1 MVKLRGCDAK
11 AGPCR
16 PPLPAGNRC
25 QQGRTADGPGAH
37 RYGVAGPRQHGA
49 VAGGVL
55 PGNRLP
61 KSLGFTVGGLRFR
74 VVHGGVDVINR
85 FLFRSGRAAIAAEL
99 ARAGSDIVIAGHCG
113 IPFIARAG
121 GRVWFNPGVIG
132 MPANDGTTDTRF
144 GLIEAGRDHL
154 TLSTHRLAYDH
165 ASAAAAMRRWGHTD
179 LCALADHG
187 AVAEPRRFAGAG
199 EGGDGK
205 EDTAILS
212 AHRARRRGICGGAAL
227 AGLARRGGRQPRRPR
242 GKAAQPHNLT
252 VACAT
257 AFAAMTRSASRT
269 RSSGVGHS
277 R

>member
-1 MVKLRGCDAK
+1 MTAARVAAIGAHPDDELLGAGGTLARHVK
-11 AGPCR
+11 AGDQVH
-16 PPLPAGNRC
+16 AVVV
-25 QQGRTADGPGAH
+25 ADGAAS
-37 RYGVAGPRQHGA
+37 RYPAELTAVLEKQARQ
-49 VAGGVL
+49 
-55 PGNRLP
+55 
-61 KSLGFTVGGLRFR
+61 
-74 VVHGGVDVINR
+74 
-85 FLFRSGRAAIAAEL
+85 AAE
-99 ARAGSDIVIAGHCG
+99 
-113 IPFIARAG
+113 
-121 GRVWFNPGVIG
+121 VIG
-132 MPANDGTTDTRF
+132 FASLRLLALPDQRLDTVP
-144 GLIEAGRDHL
+144 LIEL
-154 TLSTHRLAYDH
+154 TQQLEAVLDDIDPSIVYTHFPEDVN
-165 ASAAAAMRRWGHTD
+165 
-179 LCALADHG
+179 ADHG